1 MDNSRRCITAV
12 VCLLLLYTA
21 SCTFN
26 ICTAERAS
34 RSIPFLVYPN
44 GGALK
49 WVVGLSI
56 PVKVSNRSVGMLLQF
71 QGLYAHPSNISEI
84 SQHFPLNV
92 GRAAIYAVFT
102 SIMNA
107 LGTDGHACLLRA
119 VCEAAETPLL
129 HNGLF
134 GEVAH
139 LLLTPSDGD
148 AGLAE
153 HVLAREAGRG
163 GCRRRYAACPRGRG
177 LLDAVSTLS
186 VDSQH
191 WDR

>member
-34 RSIPFLVYPN
+34 KSIPLLVYPN

-107 LGTDGHACLLRA
+107 
-119 VCEAAETPLL
+119 
-129 HNGLF
+129 
-134 GEVAH
+134 
-139 LLLTPSDGD
+139 PSDGD

-153 HVLAREAGRG
+153 HVLAREAGRVGSGGGGGG

-177 LLDAVSTLS
+177 PLDAVSTLS